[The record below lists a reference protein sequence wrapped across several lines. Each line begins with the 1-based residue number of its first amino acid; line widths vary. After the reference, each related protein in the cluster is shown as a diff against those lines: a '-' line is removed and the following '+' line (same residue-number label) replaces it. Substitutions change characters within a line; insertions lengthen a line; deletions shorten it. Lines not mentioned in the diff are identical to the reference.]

1 MKFLVLGLCLLYGG
15 FSYAVSLNEKDRQ
28 FFDESY
34 GLLKAAYPYDGTSKK
49 YVLPEGVAYDNSKT
63 RQILEDAYGSVMP
76 PVMSFETK
84 LKTSAKNAFFNNCVG
99 YDIQGQEDSMNAA
112 EIAKRIHYS
121 FGKVVASYNVSTN
134 LASGYRPVTLGDG
147 RKASVTEII
156 ESQIDQSDK
165 FAGQYMDE
173 QMAKYQKSGTAALD
187 RTSKREKTYMTNVL
201 VYRTVDKKEIV
212 GLEYFE
218 TRVESRWLAAKIRN
232 LDKISLSKGEAPIVI
247 QAYGRC
253 LLPLK

>member
-1 MKFLVLGLCLLYGG
+1 MKFLVLGLCLLYGA
-15 FSYAVSLNEKDRQ
+15 FSHAVSLNESERQ

-34 GLLKAAYPYDGTSKK
+34 ALLKAAYPYDGTSKK
-49 YVLPEGVAYDNSKT
+49 YALPEGVVYDNSKT
-63 RQILEDAYGSVMP
+63 IQILADTYGPVMP

-84 LKTSAKNAFFNNCVG
+84 LKTSSKNAFFNTCVG
-99 YDIQGQEDSMNAA
+99 YDNSKDDSMNAA
-112 EIAKRIHYS
+112 EIAKRIHYG
-121 FGKVVASYNVSTN
+121 FGKVVANYNVSAN
-134 LASGYRPVTLGDG
+134 LAPGIRTVTLSDG
-147 RKASVTEII
+147 RKVSVTEII
-156 ESQIDQSDK
+156 ESQIEQSDK

-173 QMAKYQKSGTAALD
+173 QMAKYQKGGTAALD
-187 RTSKREKTYMTNVL
+187 KTSKREKIFMTNVL

-212 GLEYFE
+212 GFEYFE

-232 LDKISLSKGEAPIVI
+232 LDKISLAKGEAPIVI